1 MTFSI
6 TPELILTQLVDA
18 NGKILFK
25 HEIKKIKK

>member
-6 TPELILTQLVDA
+6 TPKLILTQLVDT

-25 HEIKKIKK
+25 HELKK